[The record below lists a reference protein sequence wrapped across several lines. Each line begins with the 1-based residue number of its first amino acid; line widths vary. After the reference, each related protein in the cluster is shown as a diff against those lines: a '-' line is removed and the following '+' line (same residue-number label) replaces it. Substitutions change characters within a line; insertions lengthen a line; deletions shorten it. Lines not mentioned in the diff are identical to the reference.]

1 MSLEALKKKDTY
13 IRPKKTFQ
21 DQLTQ
26 EEIDKKLEGYAEVKD
41 ITSVPLNAHIR
52 YYSLINKNGK
62 ESKIFRLG
70 GFLKNKS
77 KGDTFVILTNG
88 KRSWSVQTKSS
99 IFFRKINLD
108 EIKILH
114 NEEIEDLEYEIDNLH
129 RVVKKLKKDNKKLLK
144 IIDMGINEHLEET
157 AINFK
162 KENKK
167 LRAIIK
173 KMKIKNE

>member
-1 MSLEALKKKDTY
+1 MSLESIKKDDGY

-21 DQLTQ
+21 DKLTDNDI
-26 EEIDKKLEGYAEVKD
+26 EKKLEGYVQVND
-41 ITSVPLNAHIR
+41 IAKVPLNTHIR

-62 ESKIFRLG
+62 QDKVFRLG

-77 KGDTFVILTNG
+77 KCNIFIILTNG

-99 IFFRKINLD
+99 IFYRKINLD
-108 EIKILH
+108 EIKQLH
-114 NEEIEDLEYEIDNLH
+114 DEEVVELEDEINDLH
-129 RVVKKLKKDNKKLLK
+129 KIIKKQKKENKKLLK

-157 AINFK
+157 AITLK

-173 KMKIKNE
+173 KLKTKYE